1 MTKNDIYAFIVDQG
15 TSRGYSVIP
24 EFAVYCPRKKLI
36 DLVWATR
43 RYSTPKFQD
52 KTNLEYW
59 NLEAIFEIE
68 GCNVPL
74 SHIRKNKEIGFQ
86 RHLDSFPLI
95 KNTNGSSPLKFVI
108 LYTEAFDR
116 AWGSDIDRQVEVDKV
131 VVWGEGDILAV
142 HGPLTVERAILD
154 LPRSR
159 P

>member
-1 MTKNDIYAFIVDQG
+1 MTKNDIYAFIVEQG
-15 TSRGYSVIP
+15 IRREYSVIP

-43 RYSTPKFQD
+43 YSTSKFQD
-52 KTNLEYW
+52 KTNLDYW
-59 NLEAIFEIE
+59 HLKAIFEIE

-95 KNTNGSSPLKFVI
+95 KNANGSSPIKIVT

-116 AWGSDIDRQVEVDKV
+116 AWVSDIDRQTEVDRV
-131 VVWGEGDILAV
+131 VAWGNRDILAV
-142 HGPLTVERAILD
+142 HGPLTLEKAILD
-154 LPRSR
+154 LPTSR